1 MLRFLAIAF
10 VANCALA
17 LNVRPLTTPRHAISG
32 CRAAIYLDEA
42 AVEPSAIEKA
52 MEMKAPKAKSKRI
65 NKKKASYIERLKGVS
80 PEYKGRAVAQAKRE
94 KAASDAAAAE
104 AKAAAAEAAAAAEE
118 AAAAEA
124 PAEE

>member
-65 NKKKASYIERLKGVS
+65 NKVNDFILCR
-80 PEYKGRAVAQAKRE
+80 VAMMSACHDMSVRYLL
-94 KAASDAAAAE
+94 SDACCLMHVV
-104 AKAAAAEAAAAAEE
+104 
-118 AAAAEA
+118 
-124 PAEE
+124 